1 MMGLVEYNS
10 ETDMSKQIILDG
22 HNDVLF
28 KLEEAARHNR
38 PIDFF
43 GSTELNIDA
52 QKSRIGGFNGGLFAM
67 FTDSITLGAPEM
79 PVGNKPI
86 DNYDYKDSLAVVT
99 GMLAEAYRL
108 ERESDGYVVIC
119 RSSTELKAAAEAGKI
134 GIMLHIEGCEAI
146 DSNFNSLELLYAAGL
161 RSLGPVWSRDNI
173 FGVGVPF
180 DFPLHPDAGEGLS
193 DLGMELIKVC
203 NQMNILVDLSHLNE
217 KGFWDV
223 AKYSDNPLM
232 ATHSNVYEL
241 CNSSRNLTDK
251 QISAIAESKGIVGLN
266 YATGFLRADGDMEQD
281 ASLDTMFQHTE
292 YMLERLGE
300 DGIALGSDFDGAPM
314 PQKVSSVADLPN
326 LINRFKSAGYS
337 PELIDKICYKNW
349 ISFMQRSGV

>member
-1 MMGLVEYNS
+1 
-10 ETDMSKQIILDG
+10 MSKQIILDG
-22 HNDVLF
+22 HNDVLW
-28 KLEEAARHNR
+28 KLEEATRNKT

-43 GSTELNIDA
+43 GKTELNIDA
-52 QKSRIGGFNGGLFAM
+52 QKAKQGGFNGGLFAM
-67 FTDSITLGAPEM
+67 FTGNEPLGSEDM
-79 PVGNKPI
+79 PMGNQPI
-86 DNYDYKDSLAVVT
+86 DNYDYRVSLDLVS

-119 RSSTELKAAAEAGKI
+119 RSSAELKVAAEADKM

-146 DSNFNSLELLYAAGL
+146 DKNFNSLELLYAAGL

-180 DFPLHPDAGEGLS
+180 EFPGDPDTGSGLS
-193 DLGMELIKVC
+193 DIGIELIKIC

-232 ATHSNVYEL
+232 ATHSNVYNL
-241 CNSSRNLTDK
+241 CNTARNLKDK
-251 QISAIAESKGIVGLN
+251 QIDAIAESKGIVGLN
-266 YATGFLRADGDMEQD
+266 YATGFLRADGDMD
-281 ASLDTMFQHTE
+281 ADVSLDIMFAHTE

-314 PQKVSSVADLPN
+314 PSKVKSTADLPN
-326 LINRFKSAGYS
+326 LVNRFKQAGYS
-337 PELIDKICYKNW
+337 AELIDKICYKNW
-349 ISFMQRSGV
+349 ISHMQKSGV